1 MFENTKQQSDNKLLL
16 LFVLE
21 KLDLPV
27 TGLCINDIML
37 EPGWMSYFSVQIA
50 LNELVTEGLVSR
62 FLDEDGI
69 PMYVVTQMG
78 RDRLDAMNRELPKG
92 LAKRYEQYINR
103 ERENIRRQ
111 LEVNASYFT
120 GPKGEFYVRCF
131 LRDGADYIM
140 DLKIPAGG
148 KQEAARLCRNWKEY
162 TAEIYLSVL
171 QSFYR
176 QDSGAASQTAETE
189 APE

>member
-1 MFENTKQQSDNKLLL
+1 MFENTKQQEDNKLLL
-16 LFVLE
+16 LFVLD

-50 LNELVTEGLVSR
+50 LNELVAEAFVSR

-69 PMYVVTQMG
+69 PMYRITQLG
-78 RDRLDAMNRELPKG
+78 RDRLDAMNRELPRG

-103 ERENIRRQ
+103 ERENIRKQ
-111 LEVNASYFT
+111 LEVNANYFV
-120 GPKGEFYVRCF
+120 GANGELYVRCF

-140 DLKIPAGG
+140 DFKIPATD
-148 KQEAARLCRNWKEY
+148 KQEAVRLCQTWKEY
-162 TAEIYLSVL
+162 TAETYLKVL

-176 QDSGAASQTAETE
+176 EDGQTS
-189 APE
+189 